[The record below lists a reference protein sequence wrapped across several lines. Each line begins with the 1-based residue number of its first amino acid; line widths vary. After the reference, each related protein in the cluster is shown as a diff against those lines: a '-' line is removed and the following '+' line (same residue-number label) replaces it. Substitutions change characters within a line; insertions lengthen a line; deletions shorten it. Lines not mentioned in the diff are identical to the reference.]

1 MEPTFSE
8 FSYGFAVTNE
18 FAGLLSLQI
27 APIFPSLLEEGK
39 TGGGYDVKFDKPGL
53 PLFLQFKRSDKMVRD
68 TAREYGLPGCSLSL
82 PYHRFQ
88 ITPSSKSRQHQ
99 LLLNLDTPKNRVYYV
114 APRFHRVQ
122 HLNDA
127 WQAQRVVAR
136 SLFLPPSSIG
146 PMPDS
151 GKHSIAFDGR
161 SVWRCS
167 EPTEIKGMGI
177 EDVLIDLQEEVHS
190 RKEPLRDEIA
200 EWHARLDEARKDEF
214 PLSGY
219 EGPSAIEAVAP
230 EQLPG
235 PRDMPPMRSPKE
247 TDPTRLALQRVADR
261 AQIEFDAQLFVVQ
274 EATRSS

>member
-18 FAGLLSLQI
+18 FAGLLNLSV

-39 TGGGYDVKFDKPGL
+39 AGGGYDVKFDKPGL
-53 PLFLQFKRSDKMVRD
+53 PLFLQFKRSERMILH
-68 TAREYGLPGCSLSL
+68 TAREFGLRGCSITL
-82 PYHRFQ
+82 PYHRFP
-88 ITPSSKSRQHQ
+88 ITPSSKSRQHRM
-99 LLLNLDTPKNRVYYV
+99 LLNLDTPNNRVYYV
-114 APRFHRVQ
+114 APRFHRVE

-127 WQAQRVVAR
+127 WQAQEVLAR
-136 SLFLPPSSIG
+136 SLFLPPRSIG

-151 GKHSIAFDGR
+151 GKHSIAFDDH

-167 EPTEIKGMGI
+167 EPMEIKGMGI
-177 EDVLIDLQEEVHS
+177 EHVLMDLQEDVHN

-200 EWHARLDEARKDEF
+200 EWHVRLDEARKDEF

-219 EGPSAIEAVAP
+219 EGPSAIEAVTP
-230 EQLPG
+230 EQIPG

-247 TDPTRLALQRVADR
+247 TDSDRLALQRVADR

-274 EATRSS
+274 EATKAS